1 MEDAMPVRWTNRGVR
16 GAGCLAALTL
26 LVASCSLG
34 GEGDSNGEAA
44 EDQAEAAETGPD
56 VEALRAAWAEAADAA
71 CADAEAQIE
80 TLAQG
85 LPAAVEQDGLAAA
98 AEQLAAAETALQEG
112 LAGSEPAPG
121 DEAQVEEMAALYEQA
136 GELRMQAVGS
146 KYAKGDRRY
155 YALMAQS
162 EEARAEA
169 DAIATELGA
178 DGCAAEAQGPYATL
192 DGLAAVRW
200 ADRASQLCLARDQA
214 FASFRPTDTARFD
227 AATRRWLRQVR
238 ALRPPEEYAAMIK
251 GFLNKYAAS
260 IAAENQADAA
270 FASGDVAS
278 GDQLLA
284 KSNRLVS
291 ESTTAMYDV
300 GFAVGFQS
308 FCQEDPR

>member
-1 MEDAMPVRWTNRGVR
+1 MKNRGVR

-26 LVASCSLG
+26 LVAGCSLG
-34 GEGDSNGEAA
+34 GESEGD
-44 EDQAEAAETGPD
+44 AEADEQTGTAETGPD
-56 VEALRAAWAEAADAA
+56 VEALRAAWAEAVDTA
-71 CADAEAQIE
+71 CADLDAQIA

-98 AEQLAAAETALQEG
+98 AEQLTAAETALQEG

-136 GELRMQAVGS
+136 GQLRMQAFGS
-146 KYAKGDRRY
+146 KYAKADRRY
-155 YALMAQS
+155 YTLMSQS

-227 AATRRWLRQVR
+227 AATRRWLRQVAVAQTAR
-238 ALRPPEEYAAMIK
+238 GIRPQ
-251 GFLNKYAAS
+251 
-260 IAAENQADAA
+260 NQALSRQVHGVHGRGEA
-270 FASGDVAS
+270 GGCGV
-278 GDQLLA
+278 
-284 KSNRLVS
+284 R
-291 ESTTAMYDV
+291 ERRRR
-300 GFAVGFQS
+300 
-308 FCQEDPR
+308 ER

>member
-1 MEDAMPVRWTNRGVR
+1 VPVRLKSRGVR

-26 LVASCSLG
+26 LVAGCSLG
-34 GEGDSNGEAA
+34 GESDGNGEAA
-44 EDQAEAAETGPD
+44 DDQTEAAETGPD

-71 CADAEAQIE
+71 CADADAQIE

-112 LAGSEPAPG
+112 LTASEPAPG

-238 ALRPPEEYAAMIK
+238 SLRPPEEYAPRIK
-251 GFLNKYAAS
+251 RFLNKYDAS
-260 IAAENQADAA
+260 IATHKQVEAA
-270 FASGDVAS
+270 YASGDVAT
-278 GDQLLA
+278 GERLQA
-284 KSNRLVS
+284 KGNRLSS
-291 ESTTAMYDV
+291 ESTTLMYDV
-300 GFAVGFQS
+300 GFAIGFQS
-308 FCQEDPR
+308 FCQAKPG

>member
-1 MEDAMPVRWTNRGVR
+1 MPVRFKNRGVR

-26 LVASCSLG
+26 LVAGCSLG
-34 GEGDSNGEAA
+34 GESEGDAA
-44 EDQAEAAETGPD
+44 DEQTAAAQTGPD

-71 CADAEAQIE
+71 CGDADAQIE

-136 GELRMQAVGS
+136 GELRMRAFGS
-146 KYAKGDRRY
+146 KYAKADRRY

-162 EEARAEA
+162 EEARAAA

-200 ADRASQLCLARDQA
+200 ADRASQLCSARDRA

-238 ALRPPEEYAAMIK
+238 SLRPPDEYAPRIK
-251 GFLNKYAAS
+251 RFLARYAAA
-260 IAAENQADAA
+260 IASENQADAA
-270 FASGDVAS
+270 YASGDVAS
-278 GDQLLA
+278 GEQLLA
-284 KSNRLVS
+284 KSNRLVR
-291 ESTTAMYDV
+291 ESTTLMYDL
-300 GFAVGFQS
+300 GFAIGFQS
-308 FCQEDPR
+308 FCTAKPG

>member
-1 MEDAMPVRWTNRGVR
+1 MPVRLKSRGVR

-26 LVASCSLG
+26 LVAGCSLG
-34 GEGDSNGEAA
+34 GESDGNGEAA
-44 EDQAEAAETGPD
+44 DDQTEAAETGPD

-71 CADAEAQIE
+71 CADADAQIE

-85 LPAAVEQDGLAAA
+85 LPAAVEQDGLATA

-112 LAGSEPAPG
+112 LTASEPAPG

-238 ALRPPEEYAAMIK
+238 SLRPPEEYAPRIK
-251 GFLNKYAAS
+251 RFLNKYDAS
-260 IAAENQADAA
+260 IATHKQVEAA
-270 FASGDVAS
+270 YASGDVAT
-278 GDQLLA
+278 GERLQA
-284 KSNRLVS
+284 KGNRLSS
-291 ESTTAMYDV
+291 ESTTLMYDV
-300 GFAVGFQS
+300 GFAIGFQS
-308 FCQEDPR
+308 FCQAKPG

>member
-1 MEDAMPVRWTNRGVR
+1 VPVRKTNRGVR
-16 GAGCLAALTL
+16 GAGCLAALMF
-26 LVASCSLG
+26 LVAGCSLG
-34 GEGDSNGEAA
+34 GESEGNADGADE
-44 EDQAEAAETGPD
+44 QTGAAETGPD

-71 CADAEAQIE
+71 CADADAQIE

-112 LAGSEPAPG
+112 LTASEPAPG

-200 ADRASQLCLARDQA
+200 ADRASQLCSARDRA

-227 AATRRWLRQVR
+227 AADRRWLRQVR
-238 ALRPPEEYAAMIK
+238 SLRSPEEYAPRIK
-251 GFLNKYAAS
+251 RFLNKYDAS
-260 IAAENQADAA
+260 IATHKQVEAA
-270 FASGDVAS
+270 YASGDVAT
-278 GDQLLA
+278 GERLQA
-284 KSNRLVS
+284 KGNRLSS
-291 ESTTAMYDV
+291 ESTTLMYDV
-300 GFAVGFQS
+300 GFAIGFQS
-308 FCQEDPR
+308 FCQAKPG

>member
-1 MEDAMPVRWTNRGVR
+1 MPVRLKSRGVR

-26 LVASCSLG
+26 LVAGCSLG
-34 GEGDSNGEAA
+34 GESDGNGEAA
-44 EDQAEAAETGPD
+44 DDQTEAAETGPD

-71 CADAEAQIE
+71 CADADAQIE

-112 LAGSEPAPG
+112 LTASEPAPG

-238 ALRPPEEYAAMIK
+238 SLRPPEEYAPRIK
-251 GFLNKYAAS
+251 RFLNKYDAS
-260 IAAENQADAA
+260 IATHKQVEAA
-270 FASGDVAS
+270 YASGDVAT
-278 GDQLLA
+278 GERLQA
-284 KSNRLVS
+284 KGNRLSS
-291 ESTTAMYDV
+291 ESTTLMYDV
-300 GFAVGFQS
+300 GFAIGFQS
-308 FCQEDPR
+308 FCQAKPG

>member
-1 MEDAMPVRWTNRGVR
+1 VR

-26 LVASCSLG
+26 LVGCSLG
-34 GEGDSNGEAA
+34 GESDGNGEAA
-44 EDQAEAAETGPD
+44 DDQTEAAETGPD

-71 CADAEAQIE
+71 CADADAQIE

-155 YALMAQS
+155 YALMAES

-169 DAIATELGA
+169 DAIATELSA

-200 ADRASQLCLARDQA
+200 ADRASQLCLARDRA
-214 FASFRPTDTARFD
+214 FASFRPTDTARFE
-227 AATRRWLRQVR
+227 AADRLWLRQVR
-238 ALRPPEEYAAMIK
+238 SLRPPEEYAPRIK
-251 GFLNKYAAS
+251 RFLDKYVAS
-260 IAAENQADAA
+260 IATHKQVEAA
-270 FASGDVAS
+270 YASGDVAT
-278 GDQLLA
+278 GERLQA
-284 KSNRLVS
+284 KGNRLSS
-291 ESTTAMYDV
+291 ESTTLMYDL
-300 GFAVGFQS
+300 GFAIGFQS
-308 FCQEDPR
+308 FCQAKPG

>member
-1 MEDAMPVRWTNRGVR
+1 MPVRLKNRGVR

-26 LVASCSLG
+26 LVAGCSLG

-44 EDQAEAAETGPD
+44 EDQTEAAETGPD

-71 CADAEAQIE
+71 CADADAQIE

-200 ADRASQLCLARDQA
+200 ADRASQLCLARDRA
-214 FASFRPTDTARFD
+214 FASFRPTDTARFE
-227 AATRRWLRQVR
+227 AADRLWLRQVR
-238 ALRPPEEYAAMIK
+238 SLRPPEEYAPRIK
-251 GFLNKYAAS
+251 RFLDKYVAS
-260 IAAENQADAA
+260 IATHKQVEAA
-270 FASGDVAS
+270 YASGDVAT
-278 GDQLLA
+278 GERLQA
-284 KSNRLVS
+284 KGNRLSS
-291 ESTTAMYDV
+291 ESTTLMYDL
-300 GFAVGFQS
+300 GFAIGFQS
-308 FCQEDPR
+308 FCQAKPG

>member
-1 MEDAMPVRWTNRGVR
+1 VPVRLKNRGVR

-26 LVASCSLG
+26 LVAGCSLG

-44 EDQAEAAETGPD
+44 EDQTEAAETGPD

-71 CADAEAQIE
+71 CADADAQIE

-85 LPAAVEQDGLAAA
+85 LPAAVEEDGLTAAA
-98 AEQLAAAETALQEG
+98 KQLAPAETALQEG

-121 DEAQVEEMAALYEQA
+121 DEAQVEEMAALDEQA

-155 YALMAQS
+155 YAHMAQS

-200 ADRASQLCLARDQA
+200 ADRASQLCLARDRA
-214 FASFRPTDTARFD
+214 FASFRPTDTARFE
-227 AATRRWLRQVR
+227 AADRLWLRQVR
-238 ALRPPEEYAAMIK
+238 SLRPPEEYAPRIK
-251 GFLNKYAAS
+251 RFLDKYVAS
-260 IAAENQADAA
+260 IATHKQVEAA
-270 FASGDVAS
+270 YASGDVAT
-278 GDQLLA
+278 GERLQA
-284 KSNRLVS
+284 KGNRLSS
-291 ESTTAMYDV
+291 ESTTLMYDL
-300 GFAVGFQS
+300 GFAIGFQS
-308 FCQEDPR
+308 FCQAKPG

>member
-1 MEDAMPVRWTNRGVR
+1 VPVRLKNRGVR
-16 GAGCLAALTL
+16 GAGCLAALTF
-26 LVASCSLG
+26 LVAGCSLG

-44 EDQAEAAETGPD
+44 EDQTEAAETGPD

-71 CADAEAQIE
+71 CADADAQIE

-98 AEQLAAAETALQEG
+98 DEQLAAAETALQEG

-200 ADRASQLCLARDQA
+200 ADRASQLCLARDRA
-214 FASFRPTDTARFD
+214 FASFRPTDTARFE
-227 AATRRWLRQVR
+227 AADRLWLRQVR
-238 ALRPPEEYAAMIK
+238 SLRPPEEYAPRIK
-251 GFLNKYAAS
+251 RFLDKYVAS
-260 IAAENQADAA
+260 IATHKQVEAA
-270 FASGDVAS
+270 YASGDVAT
-278 GDQLLA
+278 GERLQA
-284 KSNRLVS
+284 KGNRLSS
-291 ESTTAMYDV
+291 ESTTLMYDL
-300 GFAVGFQS
+300 GFAIGFQS
-308 FCQEDPR
+308 FCQAKPG